1 MGILTIGT
9 QALQANL
16 VALQTTG
23 NNIANVNTPGYS
35 RQQVIMQ
42 TIEGQFSGAGYI
54 GKGVSVETIRRN
66 FDAFLTRQSA
76 VAGSVQASDAIRAEF
91 LAKLGDV
98 FQGGAQG
105 LGAAIND
112 MMNAFS
118 DVASAPTDMTA
129 RTVLL
134 TRVDE
139 AARRMSA
146 EPQRLDEIQN
156 GVTLQLQESADT
168 INTLAKNIADVNQ
181 QIARAL
187 GSGQPPNDLLDR
199 RDQLIRD
206 LNRLVQ
212 TSQVPADDGTV
223 GVFIGGSQALVLG
236 GAAATVTVTVDD
248 FADTLKNKLAIVRNG
263 VSVTLDENALGG
275 GEVSGLLKFQNTDL
289 VEARSLLGRITVAV
303 TESIN
308 AQHRLGLDLD
318 GNVGGNLFSATQFTA
333 ANVLVPV
340 APAQVNTGT
349 NAVAGALRIGIS
361 DASRFAASDYDVR
374 FTTGTTGLITRRS
387 DGVVTDFSF
396 APGDGVSVPGVFSFR
411 QAGDPAAG
419 PFTGSAIDGL
429 ALGADVT
436 TAPAAGDRFLLKPF
450 STASNAVNREFS
462 TPRALAV
469 GSPIAVSLT
478 PTNLGSLAVSSL
490 QAKTLATTSAAPIG
504 NYTISFTVTAAGT
517 TYNILDSAATSV
529 ATGNYT
535 SGKPIDFL
543 PAGAPGF
550 SLTLTGAPKQ
560 GDSLSIKQND
570 FANLSGGNAQA
581 MMNLRDVTMF
591 DGAALTDGY
600 ASMIGTI
607 GIRSQSANYSAEVSS
622 NIAVNA
628 EKNRTSISG
637 VNLDEEASRLLQY
650 QQAYQAS
657 AKMIQIAQSIFDT
670 LMAGLSR

>member
-1 MGILTIGT
+1 MGILNIGT

-23 NNIANVNTPGYS
+23 NNIANVNTQGYS

-54 GKGVSVETIRRN
+54 GKGVSVETIRRS

-91 LAKLGDV
+91 LAQLGQV

-156 GVTLQLQESADT
+156 GVTLQLQENVST

-236 GAAATVTVTVDD
+236 SKAAEVSLTVDD
-248 FADTLKNKLAIVRNG
+248 FADPLRNKLAIVRDG
-263 VSVTLDENALGG
+263 VSVTLEESTLGG

-318 GNVGGNLFSATQFTA
+318 GNVGGNLFTATQFTA

-340 APAQVNTGT
+340 PPATVNTGA
-349 NAVAGALRIGIS
+349 NAVAGAIRIGIS

-374 FTTGTTGLITRRS
+374 FTSGATGVVTRRS
-387 DGVVTDFSF
+387 DGVATDFSF

-411 QAGDPAAG
+411 QAGDPVAG
-419 PFTGSAIDGL
+419 PFTGTAIDGL

-436 TAPAAGDRFLLKPF
+436 TAPNAGDRFLLKPF
-450 STASNAVNREFS
+450 STQSNDITREFS

-469 GSPIAVSLT
+469 AVQS
-478 PTNLGSLAVSSL
+478 
-490 QAKTLATTSAAPIG
+490 
-504 NYTISFTVTAAGT
+504 
-517 TYNILDSAATSV
+517 
-529 ATGNYT
+529 
-535 SGKPIDFL
+535 
-543 PAGAPGF
+543 
-550 SLTLTGAPKQ
+550 
-560 GDSLSIKQND
+560 
-570 FANLSGGNAQA
+570 
-581 MMNLRDVTMF
+581 
-591 DGAALTDGY
+591 
-600 ASMIGTI
+600 
-607 GIRSQSANYSAEVSS
+607 RS
-622 NIAVNA
+622 
-628 EKNRTSISG
+628 R
-637 VNLDEEASRLLQY
+637 
-650 QQAYQAS
+650 
-657 AKMIQIAQSIFDT
+657 
-670 LMAGLSR
+670 